1 MSRLWAAWVAHLAA
15 REPATVLAV
24 FRVLLALVILGTL
37 GSIAGSGV
45 LELAYTDPPFGGY
58 RTRDQDHWLVA
69 ALGGATARTAWALWG
84 AAMGGAALLLAGL
97 AARPAAFLALQAL
110 IAFFSLSQETGGGH
124 DRLLTNGLW
133 LLCFADSAATLSV
146 ACRRRT
152 GRWHDPRPVPAWPR
166 LVGLLQLAVVYGTT
180 GLHKLGAEWMPWGG
194 YEAVYRALLQPA
206 WTRFDFA
213 PVAGALFPL
222 TQAITAVVW
231 AWEVL
236 FPLLLPAL
244 AWRQRPGRLGDALR
258 RWDPRW
264 PLLGVGVGMHL
275 FLGTALN
282 LGPFSWVTL
291 SFYVFAFSPDEL
303 HRAAARLLRGRRTPG
318 PPASAPPP
326 PG

>member
-1 MSRLWAAWVAHLAA
+1 MIRLWHAWVAHLAA
-15 REPATVLAV
+15 REDGTVLAV

-37 GSIAGSGV
+37 GSIAAHGI

-84 AAMGGAALLLAGL
+84 AAMGGSALLAVGL
-97 AARPAAFLALQAL
+97 AARPAAFVTLQAL

-133 LLCFADSAATLSV
+133 LLVFADSAATLSLG
-146 ACRRRT
+146 CRLRT
-152 GRWHDPRPVPAWPR
+152 GAWSDPRPVPAWPR
-166 LVGLLQLAVVYGTT
+166 LVGLLQLALVYGTT
-180 GLHKLGAEWMPWGG
+180 GLHKMGAEWMPWGG

-222 TQAITAVVW
+222 TQLLTAVVW
-231 AWEVL
+231 LWEVL

-244 AWRQRPGRLGDALR
+244 ALRHRPGRLGEALR
-258 RWDPRW
+258 RVDPRW
-264 PLLGVGVGMHL
+264 PFLGVGLGMHL

-282 LGPFSWVTL
+282 LGPFSWITL
-291 SFYVFAFSPDEL
+291 SFSVFAFSPAEL
-303 HRAAARLLRGRRTPG
+303 HAAAARLRRR
-318 PPASAPPP
+318 PAAPPP
-326 PG
+326 AG